1 MLADKEREIQLATE
15 RLQQQL
21 QGAQQRHDELCAEVT
36 ALKVRILYEISYTSI
51 YNAELLPCENIS

>member
-36 ALKVRILYEISYTSI
+36 ALKVRTLYLI
-51 YNAELLPCENIS
+51 